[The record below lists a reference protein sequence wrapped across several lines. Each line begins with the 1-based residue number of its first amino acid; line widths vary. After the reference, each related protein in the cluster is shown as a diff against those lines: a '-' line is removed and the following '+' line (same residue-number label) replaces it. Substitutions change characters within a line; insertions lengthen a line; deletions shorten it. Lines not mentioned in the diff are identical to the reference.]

1 MLLCIKCGGR
11 VRHDFIHFCRNC
23 YRILAGRLQITNTDF
38 INYINCSF
46 GLNLTYP
53 PYWRFR
59 DLHKWLQTYYPS
71 INSLARI
78 LEAISYSNILLA
90 RKELSILDF
99 RASHGVL

>member
-71 INSLARI
+71 LKSLARI
-78 LEAISYSNILLA
+78 LEAIIYLKMLLA
-90 RKELSILDF
+90 QEDLSILDF
-99 RASHGVL
+99 GGSHDVL

>member
-11 VRHDFIHFCRNC
+11 VRHDFIHVCRNC
-23 YRILAGRLQITNTDF
+23 CRILAGRLQITNTDF

-46 GLNLTYP
+46 GLSLTYP

-71 INSLARI
+71 LKSLARI
-78 LEAISYSNILLA
+78 LGAIIYLKMLLVQ
-90 RKELSILDF
+90 EDLSILDF
-99 RASHGVL
+99 GGSHDVL